1 VSTVAS
7 ETDVTASETT
17 GPGPGRP
24 QRRSGRR
31 SRKSRAGVHLW
42 DATALTRIAL
52 IATIALMAFPLYWM
66 VVVASRDASAATT
79 FPPPLTP
86 GSNLGANVDTALND
100 DASNL
105 VKGLVNSFIVSGT
118 VAFSVVVISTL
129 AGFAF
134 AKLRFR
140 GSTVLLAIILLTMT
154 VPLQQIGIVPLY
166 LMMVELGWVNTL
178 QAVILPF
185 LVNGFG
191 IFLMRQYTIQAVP
204 DDLVEAARI
213 DGASTIRIYWNVVLP
228 AVRPGIAV
236 LGLLTF
242 MQNWN
247 EFLWPLIALSPDNP
261 TVQVAIQQLTTGN
274 YSADYSMIFT
284 GTLLS
289 IVPLV
294 VVFVAF
300 GKQIVGGIMEG
311 GVKA

>member
-1 VSTVAS
+1 
-7 ETDVTASETT
+7 
-17 GPGPGRP
+17 
-24 QRRSGRR
+24 
-31 SRKSRAGVHLW
+31 
-42 DATALTRIAL
+42 
-52 IATIALMAFPLYWM
+52 
-66 VVVASRDASAATT
+66 
-79 FPPPLTP
+79 
-86 GSNLGANVDTALND
+86 
-100 DASNL
+100 
-105 VKGLVNSFIVSGT
+105 

-129 AGFAF
+129 GGFAF

-140 GSTVLLAIILLTMT
+140 GSTVLLAVILLTMA

-166 LMMVELGWVNTL
+166 IMMIELGWVNTL

-204 DDLVEAARI
+204 DDLIEAARI
-213 DGASTIRIYWNVVLP
+213 DGASTIRIYWNIVLP
-228 AVRPGIAV
+228 ALRPGIAV

-289 IVPLV
+289 IVPLLV
-294 VVFVAF
+294 IFVAF

-311 GVKA
+311 GLKA

>member
-1 VSTVAS
+1 MSTVTSRTRADAS
-7 ETDVTASETT
+7 TEPADR
-17 GPGPGRP
+17 RP
-24 QRRSGRR
+24 SRRLRPRR
-31 SRKSRAGVHLW
+31 NRNSAGVHVW
-42 DATALTRIAL
+42 DATPLTRIA
-52 IATIALMAFPLYWM
+52 IGATIILSIFPLYWM
-66 VVVASRDASAATT
+66 IVVASRDASAATT
-79 FPPPLTP
+79 FPPPMTP
-86 GSNLGANVDTALND
+86 GGNLADNVSTAIND
-100 DASNL
+100 DSSNL
-105 VKGLVNSFIVSGT
+105 VKGLINSFIVSGT

-134 AKLRFR
+134 AKLRFK
-140 GSTVLLAIILLTMT
+140 GSTVLLGIILLTMA
-154 VPLQQIGIVPLY
+154 VPLQHIGIVPLY
-166 LMMVELGWVNTL
+166 IMMIELGWVNTL

-204 DDLVEAARI
+204 DELVEAARI
-213 DGASTIRIYWNVVLP
+213 DGASTLRIYWNIVLP

-289 IVPLV
+289 ILPLTI
-294 VVFVAF
+294 VFIAF

>member
-1 VSTVAS
+1 MSAIVSRSRTESPAEPS
-7 ETDVTASETT
+7 GS
-17 GPGPGRP
+17 GPTSRP
-24 QRRSGRR
+24 RRRRRSD
-31 SRKSRAGVHLW
+31 AGVHIW
-42 DATALTRIAL
+42 DATPLTRLAL
-52 IATIALMAFPLYWM
+52 GLTIILSIFPLYWM
-66 VVVASRDASAATT
+66 IVVASRDASAATT
-79 FPPPLTP
+79 FPPPMTP
-86 GSNLGANVDTALND
+86 GGNLADNVSTALND

-140 GSTVLLAIILLTMT
+140 GSTVLLAVILLTMA
-154 VPLQQIGIVPLY
+154 VPLQHIGIVPLY
-166 LMMVELGWVNTL
+166 IMMIELGWVNTL

-204 DDLVEAARI
+204 DELVEAARI
-213 DGASTIRIYWNVVLP
+213 DGASTLRIYWNIVLP
-228 AVRPGIAV
+228 AVRPGSAV

-289 IVPLV
+289 IVPLTV
-294 VVFVAF
+294 IFIAF

>member
-1 VSTVAS
+1 MSTVTSRSRA
-7 ETDVTASETT
+7 TT
-17 GPGPGRP
+17 PTEPSNQRP
-24 QRRSGRR
+24 SRSWRVRRRRSA
-31 SRKSRAGVHLW
+31 AGVHIW

-52 IATIALMAFPLYWM
+52 GATLILSFFPLYWM
-66 VVVASRDASAATT
+66 IVVASRDASAATT
-79 FPPPLTP
+79 FPPPITP
-86 GSNLGANVDTALND
+86 GSNLADNVSTALND

-105 VKGLVNSFIVSGT
+105 VTGLVNSFIVSGA

-140 GSTVLLAIILLTMT
+140 GSTALLAVILLTMA

-166 LMMVELGWVNTL
+166 IMMVELDWVNTL

-204 DDLVEAARI
+204 DELVEAARI
-213 DGASTIRIYWNVVLP
+213 DGASTLRIYWNIVLP

-289 IVPLV
+289 IVPLTV
-294 VVFVAF
+294 IFIAF

>member
-1 VSTVAS
+1 MSTVTSRTRADAAT
-7 ETDVTASETT
+7 EPADR
-17 GPGPGRP
+17 RP
-24 QRRSGRR
+24 TRRLRPRRNRSG
-31 SRKSRAGVHLW
+31 AGVHVW
-42 DATALTRIAL
+42 DATPLTRIA
-52 IATIALMAFPLYWM
+52 IGATIILSIFPLYWM
-66 VVVASRDASAATT
+66 IVVASRDASAATT
-79 FPPPLTP
+79 FPPPMTP
-86 GSNLGANVDTALND
+86 GGNLADNVSTAIND
-100 DASNL
+100 DSSNL
-105 VKGLVNSFIVSGT
+105 VKGLINSFIVSGT

-134 AKLRFR
+134 AKLRFK
-140 GSTVLLAIILLTMT
+140 GSTVLLAIILLTMA
-154 VPLQQIGIVPLY
+154 VPLQHIGIVPLY
-166 LMMVELGWVNTL
+166 IMMIELGWVNTL

-204 DDLVEAARI
+204 DELVEAARI
-213 DGASTIRIYWNVVLP
+213 DGASTLRIYWNIVLP

-289 IVPLV
+289 ILPLLI
-294 VVFVAF
+294 VFVAF

>member
-1 VSTVAS
+1 MSTMAKPSDVAAPS
-7 ETDVTASETT
+7 DPE
-17 GPGPGRP
+17 RP
-24 QRRSGRR
+24 RPPRHARTRRRERSG
-31 SRKSRAGVHLW
+31 AGVHIW

-52 IATIALMAFPLYWM
+52 GATIILSIFPLYWM
-66 VVVASRDASAATT
+66 IVVASRDASAATT
-79 FPPPLTP
+79 FPPPMTP
-86 GSNLGANVDTALND
+86 GGNLADNVSTALD
-100 DASNL
+100 DDSSNL
-105 VKGLVNSFIVSGT
+105 VTGLVNSFIVSGA

-140 GSTVLLAIILLTMT
+140 GSGILLAVILLTMA

-166 LMMVELGWVNTL
+166 IMMVELDWVNTL

-191 IFLMRQYTIQAVP
+191 IFLMRQYAIQAVP

-213 DGASTIRIYWNVVLP
+213 DGASTIRIYWNIALP
-228 AVRPGIAV
+228 ALRPGIAV

-289 IVPLV
+289 IVPLLV
-294 VVFVAF
+294 IFVAF

>member
-1 VSTVAS
+1 MSTTTTP
-7 ETDVTASETT
+7 TDAERAK
-17 GPGPGRP
+17 GKD
-24 QRRSGRR
+24 RRSARPMRR
-31 SRKSRAGVHLW
+31 RMRKRSGAGVHVW

-52 IATIALMAFPLYWM
+52 GATLILSIFPLYWM
-66 VVVASRDASAATT
+66 IVVASRDASAAST
-79 FPPPLTP
+79 FPPPMLP
-86 GSNLGANVDTALND
+86 GGNLADNVSTALDD

-105 VKGLVNSFIVSGT
+105 VTGLVNSFIVSGT

-129 AGFAF
+129 GGFAF

-140 GSTVLLAIILLTMT
+140 GSTVLLAVILLTMA

-166 LMMVELGWVNTL
+166 IMMIELGWVNTL

-213 DGASTIRIYWNVVLP
+213 DGASTIRIYWNIVLP

-289 IVPLV
+289 IVPLLV
-294 VVFVAF
+294 IFVAF

>member
-1 VSTVAS
+1 MSTVTSRSHA
-7 ETDVTASETT
+7 DTAT
-17 GPGPGRP
+17 GSDDRRP
-24 QRRSGRR
+24 TRRSGPRRRR
-31 SRKSRAGVHLW
+31 SAAGVHVW
-42 DATALTRIAL
+42 DATPLTRIA
-52 IATIALMAFPLYWM
+52 IGATIILSIFPLYWM
-66 VVVASRDASAATT
+66 IVVASRDASAATT
-79 FPPPLTP
+79 FPPPMTP
-86 GSNLGANVDTALND
+86 GGNLADNVSTAIND
-100 DASNL
+100 DSSNL
-105 VKGLVNSFIVSGT
+105 VKGLINSFIVSGT

-134 AKLRFR
+134 AKLRFK
-140 GSTVLLAIILLTMT
+140 GSTVLLAIILLTMA
-154 VPLQQIGIVPLY
+154 VPLQHIGIVPLY
-166 LMMVELGWVNTL
+166 IMMIELGWVNTL

-204 DDLVEAARI
+204 DELVEAARI
-213 DGASTIRIYWNVVLP
+213 DGASTLRIYWNIVLP

-289 IVPLV
+289 ILPLV
-294 VVFVAF
+294 VIFIAF

>member
-1 VSTVAS
+1 MSTVTSRTRADAAS
-7 ETDVTASETT
+7 APADR
-17 GPGPGRP
+17 RP
-24 QRRSGRR
+24 TRRLRPRRNRSG
-31 SRKSRAGVHLW
+31 AGVHVW
-42 DATALTRIAL
+42 DATPLTRIA
-52 IATIALMAFPLYWM
+52 IGATIILSIFPLYWM
-66 VVVASRDASAATT
+66 IVVASRDASAATT
-79 FPPPLTP
+79 FPPPMTP
-86 GSNLGANVDTALND
+86 GGNLADNVSTAIND
-100 DASNL
+100 DSSNL
-105 VKGLVNSFIVSGT
+105 VKGLINSFIVSAT

-134 AKLRFR
+134 AKLRFK
-140 GSTVLLAIILLTMT
+140 GSTVLLAIILLTMA
-154 VPLQQIGIVPLY
+154 VPLQHIGIVPLY
-166 LMMVELGWVNTL
+166 IMMIELGWVNTL

-204 DDLVEAARI
+204 DELVEAARI
-213 DGASTIRIYWNVVLP
+213 DGASTLRIYWNIVLP

-289 IVPLV
+289 ILPLLI
-294 VVFVAF
+294 VFIAF

>member
-1 VSTVAS
+1 MSTVTSRTRADAAT
-7 ETDVTASETT
+7 EPADR
-17 GPGPGRP
+17 RP
-24 QRRSGRR
+24 TRRLRPRRNRSG
-31 SRKSRAGVHLW
+31 AGVHVW
-42 DATALTRIAL
+42 DATPLTRIATG
-52 IATIALMAFPLYWM
+52 ATIILSIFPLYWM
-66 VVVASRDASAATT
+66 IVVASRDASAATT
-79 FPPPLTP
+79 FPPPMTP
-86 GSNLGANVDTALND
+86 GGNLADNVSTAIND
-100 DASNL
+100 DSSNL
-105 VKGLVNSFIVSGT
+105 VKGLINSFIVSGT

-134 AKLRFR
+134 AKLRFK
-140 GSTVLLAIILLTMT
+140 GSTVLLAIILLTMA
-154 VPLQQIGIVPLY
+154 VPLQHIGIVPLY
-166 LMMVELGWVNTL
+166 IMMIELGWVNTL

-204 DDLVEAARI
+204 DELVEAARI
-213 DGASTIRIYWNVVLP
+213 DGASTLRIYWNIVLP

-289 IVPLV
+289 ILPLLI
-294 VVFVAF
+294 VFIAF

>member
-1 VSTVAS
+1 MSTVTSRTRA
-7 ETDVTASETT
+7 DAAAQ
-17 GPGPGRP
+17 PADRRP
-24 QRRSGRR
+24 TRRLRPRRNRSG
-31 SRKSRAGVHLW
+31 AGVHVW
-42 DATALTRIAL
+42 DATPLTRIA
-52 IATIALMAFPLYWM
+52 IGATIILSIFPLYWM
-66 VVVASRDASAATT
+66 IVVASRDASAATT
-79 FPPPLTP
+79 FPPPMTP
-86 GSNLGANVDTALND
+86 GGNLADNVSTAIND
-100 DASNL
+100 DSSNL
-105 VKGLVNSFIVSGT
+105 VKGLINSFIVSGT

-134 AKLRFR
+134 AKLRFK
-140 GSTVLLAIILLTMT
+140 GSTVLLAIILLTMA
-154 VPLQQIGIVPLY
+154 VPLQHIGIVPLY
-166 LMMVELGWVNTL
+166 IMMIELGWVNTL

-204 DDLVEAARI
+204 DELVEAARI
-213 DGASTIRIYWNVVLP
+213 DGASTLRIYWNIVLP

-289 IVPLV
+289 ILPLLI
-294 VVFVAF
+294 VFIAF

>member
-1 VSTVAS
+1 MSTVTSRTRA
-7 ETDVTASETT
+7 DAAAQ
-17 GPGPGRP
+17 PADRRP
-24 QRRSGRR
+24 TRRLRPRRNRSG
-31 SRKSRAGVHLW
+31 AGVHVW
-42 DATALTRIAL
+42 DATPLTRIA
-52 IATIALMAFPLYWM
+52 IGATIILSIFPLYWM
-66 VVVASRDASAATT
+66 IVVASRDASAATT
-79 FPPPLTP
+79 FPPPMTP
-86 GSNLGANVDTALND
+86 GANLADNVSTAIND
-100 DASNL
+100 DSSNL
-105 VKGLVNSFIVSGT
+105 VKGLINSFIVSGT

-134 AKLRFR
+134 AKLRFK
-140 GSTVLLAIILLTMT
+140 GSTVLLAIILLTMA
-154 VPLQQIGIVPLY
+154 VPLQHIGIVPLY
-166 LMMVELGWVNTL
+166 IMMIELGWVNTL

-204 DDLVEAARI
+204 DELVEAARI
-213 DGASTIRIYWNVVLP
+213 DGASTLRIYWNIVLP

-289 IVPLV
+289 ILPLLI
-294 VVFVAF
+294 VFIAF

>member
-1 VSTVAS
+1 MSTVTSRTRADAAT
-7 ETDVTASETT
+7 EPADR
-17 GPGPGRP
+17 RP
-24 QRRSGRR
+24 TRRLRPRRNRSG
-31 SRKSRAGVHLW
+31 AGVHVW
-42 DATALTRIAL
+42 DATPLTRIA
-52 IATIALMAFPLYWM
+52 IGATIILSIFPLYWM
-66 VVVASRDASAATT
+66 IVVASRDASAATT
-79 FPPPLTP
+79 FPPPMTP
-86 GSNLGANVDTALND
+86 GGNLADNVSTAIND
-100 DASNL
+100 DSSNL
-105 VKGLVNSFIVSGT
+105 VKGLINSFIVSGT

-134 AKLRFR
+134 AKLRFK
-140 GSTVLLAIILLTMT
+140 GSTVLLAIILLTMA
-154 VPLQQIGIVPLY
+154 VPLQHIGIVPLY
-166 LMMVELGWVNTL
+166 IMMIELGWVNTL

-204 DDLVEAARI
+204 DELVEAARI
-213 DGASTIRIYWNVVLP
+213 DGASTLRIYWNIVLP

-289 IVPLV
+289 ILPLLI
-294 VVFVAF
+294 VFIAF

>member
-1 VSTVAS
+1 MSTVTSRTRADAAS
-7 ETDVTASETT
+7 APADRRPTRRLRPRRNRSE
-17 GPGPGRP
+17 
-24 QRRSGRR
+24 
-31 SRKSRAGVHLW
+31 AGVHVW
-42 DATALTRIAL
+42 DATPLTRIA
-52 IATIALMAFPLYWM
+52 IGATIILSIFPLYWM
-66 VVVASRDASAATT
+66 IVVASRDASAATT
-79 FPPPLTP
+79 FPPPMTP
-86 GSNLGANVDTALND
+86 GGNLADNVSTAIND
-100 DASNL
+100 DGSNL
-105 VKGLVNSFIVSGT
+105 VKGLINSFIVSAT

-134 AKLRFR
+134 AKLRFK
-140 GSTVLLAIILLTMT
+140 GSTVLLAIILLTMA
-154 VPLQQIGIVPLY
+154 VPLQHIGIVPLY
-166 LMMVELGWVNTL
+166 IMMIELGWVNTL

-204 DDLVEAARI
+204 DELVEAARI
-213 DGASTIRIYWNVVLP
+213 DGASTLRIYWNIVLP

-289 IVPLV
+289 ILPLLI
-294 VVFVAF
+294 VFIAF

>member
-1 VSTVAS
+1 MSTVTSRSHA
-7 ETDVTASETT
+7 DTAT
-17 GPGPGRP
+17 GSDDRRP
-24 QRRSGRR
+24 TRRSGPKRR
-31 SRKSRAGVHLW
+31 RNAAGVHVW
-42 DATALTRIAL
+42 DATPLTRIA
-52 IATIALMAFPLYWM
+52 IGATIILSIFPLYWM
-66 VVVASRDASAATT
+66 IVVASRDASAATT
-79 FPPPLTP
+79 FPPPMTP
-86 GSNLGANVDTALND
+86 GGNLADNVSTAIND
-100 DASNL
+100 DSSNL
-105 VKGLVNSFIVSGT
+105 VKGLINSFIVSGT

-134 AKLRFR
+134 AKLRFK
-140 GSTVLLAIILLTMT
+140 GSTVLLAIILLTMA
-154 VPLQQIGIVPLY
+154 VPLQHIGIVPLY
-166 LMMVELGWVNTL
+166 IMMIELGWVNTL

-204 DDLVEAARI
+204 DELVEAARI
-213 DGASTIRIYWNVVLP
+213 DGASTLRIYWNIVLP

-289 IVPLV
+289 ILPLV
-294 VVFVAF
+294 VIFIAF

>member
-1 VSTVAS
+1 MSTVTS
-7 ETDVTASETT
+7 RTRTDAATEPADR
-17 GPGPGRP
+17 RP
-24 QRRSGRR
+24 TRRLRPRRNRSG
-31 SRKSRAGVHLW
+31 AGVHVW
-42 DATALTRIAL
+42 DATPLTRIA
-52 IATIALMAFPLYWM
+52 IGATIILSIFPLYWM
-66 VVVASRDASAATT
+66 IVVASRDASAATT
-79 FPPPLTP
+79 FPPPMTP
-86 GSNLGANVDTALND
+86 GGNLADNVSTAIND
-100 DASNL
+100 DSSNL
-105 VKGLVNSFIVSGT
+105 VKGLINSFIVSGT

-134 AKLRFR
+134 AKLRFK
-140 GSTVLLAIILLTMT
+140 GSTVLLAIILLTMA
-154 VPLQQIGIVPLY
+154 VPLQHIGIVPLY
-166 LMMVELGWVNTL
+166 IMMIELGWVNTL

-204 DDLVEAARI
+204 DELVEAARI
-213 DGASTIRIYWNVVLP
+213 DGASTLRIYWNIVLP

-289 IVPLV
+289 ILPLLI
-294 VVFVAF
+294 VFIAF

>member
-1 VSTVAS
+1 MSTVTSRSHA
-7 ETDVTASETT
+7 DAAT
-17 GPGPGRP
+17 GSDDRRP
-24 QRRSGRR
+24 TRRSGPRRRR
-31 SRKSRAGVHLW
+31 SAAGVHVW
-42 DATALTRIAL
+42 DATPLTRIA
-52 IATIALMAFPLYWM
+52 IGATIILSIFPLYWM
-66 VVVASRDASAATT
+66 IVVASRDASAATT
-79 FPPPLTP
+79 FPPPMTP
-86 GSNLGANVDTALND
+86 GGNLADNVSTAIND
-100 DASNL
+100 DSSNL
-105 VKGLVNSFIVSGT
+105 VKGLINSFIVSGT

-134 AKLRFR
+134 AKLRFK
-140 GSTVLLAIILLTMT
+140 GSTVLLAIILLTMA
-154 VPLQQIGIVPLY
+154 VPLQHIGIVPLY
-166 LMMVELGWVNTL
+166 IMMIELGWVNTL

-204 DDLVEAARI
+204 DELVEAARI
-213 DGASTIRIYWNVVLP
+213 DGASTLRIYWNIVLP

-289 IVPLV
+289 ILPLLI
-294 VVFVAF
+294 VFIAF